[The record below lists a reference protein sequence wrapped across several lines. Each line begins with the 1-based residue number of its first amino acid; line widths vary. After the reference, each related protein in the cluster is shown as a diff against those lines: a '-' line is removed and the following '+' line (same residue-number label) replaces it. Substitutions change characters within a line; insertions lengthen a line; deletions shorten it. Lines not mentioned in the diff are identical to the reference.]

1 MDTIK
6 NYLAENKIETSALD
20 GITDTSE
27 INRNLNEQ
35 HRNVYRSGGFVS
47 PTVGVTV
54 EDKDVN
60 LPHAQYMEKLN
71 SEVYS
76 TVGPKAFDNVSGD
89 YSKSRLEYI
98 SAQTPLATTVRRDS
112 LNRPMIGYGMNLDL
126 AENFALAA
134 GVLNKTPAQMND
146 IYTGKTAIT
155 GSEGRALYEAQVEQ
169 ADQLISA
176 KTGDAPLRAQQRI
189 VLTALAIHNPK
200 LIGPGIIKSIKNGD
214 VEGAINEIENR
225 SNAAGSRE
233 LRMRRKRDAQHFAN
247 YTAQGD
253 RGGNAS
259 LATMMGMTNNGSSGL
274 ALSKRPVKRPT
285 SERGVAASLRP
296 RLRPTSSER
305 AEVAAQLD
313 VELFESNPERPGYV
327 PPKMGATELNTPAI
341 RNSAGDAEVDR
352 QVPAPLGVGQPDAA
366 PDIESQA
373 DRFIRENGMEKELEA
388 FYAKA
393 INDPKDAVVR
403 PKGRPVPRT
412 IGPAEQL
419 IIDGGMEA
427 SLEEFYAK
435 NINDPKDAVVRPKGR
450 PVVPEQGYIPPQM
463 GATEL
468 NTPAIRNA
476 NGDVDAVVRPKGRPV
491 VPEQGYIPP
500 QIGATELNTP
510 AIRNATGG
518 IDVQSWAGY
527 SSAIEGFIKE
537 GGGDPEITV
546 QFYDLESY
554 EEARASGEIEAGSDV
569 MIGDSPETAVV
580 FPYLSDETEAAD
592 GAELPTLFSQAM
604 EASRVRA
611 EEAAAQQP
619 VRLPGETPQ
628 AYMVRTGERYGA
640 NFGEAGPEPTKPSEF
655 SEDNVDESAGLGERI
670 INSVPGL
677 KGFIDTLGEGS
688 SVLNM
693 LNSTPVKLLLSD
705 VLVADGLKKFKPITE
720 KYLARDE
727 LSYLQDLA
735 RELGVGAVGQNDYK
749 DAVSVAVRK
758 GDGPSVDDLFNM
770 NPASR
775 MKTSFSTAKITR
787 NDETGD
793 YFFEDQYDHNM
804 YVDYTSSDETV
815 ISADDFEKSGI
826 STLEGIISTLTADI
840 SPFKMAHNMAFLLG
854 SRDFEDDS
862 KDVGRKVRINLG
874 PLDG

>member
-341 RNSAGDAEVDR
+341 RNANGGVDAPVGPKGSPVVQEQGYIPPRMGATELNTPAIRNSAGDAEVDR

-388 FYAKA
+388 FYAKN

-435 NINDPKDAVVRPKGR
+435 NINDPKDAVVRPKLR
-450 PVVPEQGYIPPQM
+450 PV
-463 GATEL
+463 A
-468 NTPAIRNA
+468 
-476 NGDVDAVVRPKGRPV
+476 
-491 VPEQGYIPP
+491 PEQGYIPP

-688 SVLNM
+688 SVLNV
-693 LNSTPVKLLLSD
+693 LNSTPIKLLMSD

-749 DAVSVAVRK
+749 DAVSVAIRK

-793 YFFEDQYDHNM
+793 YFFEDQYDHNL

>member
-1 MDTIK
+1 
-6 NYLAENKIETSALD
+6 
-20 GITDTSE
+20 
-27 INRNLNEQ
+27 
-35 HRNVYRSGGFVS
+35 
-47 PTVGVTV
+47 
-54 EDKDVN
+54 
-60 LPHAQYMEKLN
+60 
-71 SEVYS
+71 
-76 TVGPKAFDNVSGD
+76 
-89 YSKSRLEYI
+89 
-98 SAQTPLATTVRRDS
+98 
-112 LNRPMIGYGMNLDL
+112 
-126 AENFALAA
+126 
-134 GVLNKTPAQMND
+134 
-146 IYTGKTAIT
+146 
-155 GSEGRALYEAQVEQ
+155 
-169 ADQLISA
+169 
-176 KTGDAPLRAQQRI
+176 
-189 VLTALAIHNPK
+189 
-200 LIGPGIIKSIKNGD
+200 
-214 VEGAINEIENR
+214 
-225 SNAAGSRE
+225 
-233 LRMRRKRDAQHFAN
+233 
-247 YTAQGD
+247 
-253 RGGNAS
+253 
-259 LATMMGMTNNGSSGL
+259 
-274 ALSKRPVKRPT
+274 
-285 SERGVAASLRP
+285 
-296 RLRPTSSER
+296 
-305 AEVAAQLD
+305 
-313 VELFESNPERPGYV
+313 
-327 PPKMGATELNTPAI
+327 
-341 RNSAGDAEVDR
+341 
-352 QVPAPLGVGQPDAA
+352 
-366 PDIESQA
+366 
-373 DRFIRENGMEKELEA
+373 MEKELEA

-688 SVLNM
+688 SVLNV
-693 LNSTPVKLLLSD
+693 LNSTPIKLLMSD

-735 RELGVGAVGQNDYK
+735 RELGVGAVGRHDYEN
-749 DAVSVAVRK
+749 AVSVAVRK
-758 GDGPSVDDLFNM
+758 GDGPSNADFFNM

-775 MKTSFSTAKITR
+775 MKTSFMTAKITR

>member
-47 PTVGVTV
+47 PTMGVTV

-285 SERGVAASLRP
+285 SERGVATSLRP

-327 PPKMGATELNTPAI
+327 PPKMGATELNTPAIRNATGDVDAPVGPKGSPVVSDQGYIPPRMGATELNTPAI

-388 FYAKA
+388 FYAKN

-435 NINDPKDAVVRPKGR
+435 NINDPK
-450 PVVPEQGYIPPQM
+450 
-463 GATEL
+463 
-468 NTPAIRNA
+468 
-476 NGDVDAVVRPKGRPV
+476 DAVVRPKGRPV

-688 SVLNM
+688 SVLNV

-735 RELGVGAVGQNDYK
+735 RELGVGAVGRQDYEN
-749 DAVSVAVRK
+749 AVSVAVRK
-758 GDGPSVDDLFNM
+758 GDGPSNADFLNM

-775 MKTSFSTAKITR
+775 MKTSFMTAKITR